1 MKSQS
6 RFATDVLIRRAVMPE
21 ASSIGS
27 VLRQAF
33 EEYESFYTPDAFA
46 ATTPTSEQI
55 RERWSEGP
63 VWVAA

>member
-1 MKSQS
+1 
-6 RFATDVLIRRAVMPE
+6 MPE
-21 ASSIGS
+21 ASSIAS